1 MKKNPDPQF
10 QFSAYPLSIIGGTSS
25 STLKVK
31 RPAPVVSLII
41 LPELDKLPAKGK
53 PDSPGAE
60 PMQPESQWDIAWF
73 NNYE

>member
-10 QFSAYPLSIIGGTSS
+10 HFSAYPLSIIGGVSS

-31 RPAPVVSLII
+31 RTAPVVSFKIF
-41 LPELDKLPAKGK
+41 PELDKLPKEK
-53 PDSPGAE
+53 PGLPGTDSVQE
-60 PMQPESQWDIAWF
+60 DNQLDIGWF